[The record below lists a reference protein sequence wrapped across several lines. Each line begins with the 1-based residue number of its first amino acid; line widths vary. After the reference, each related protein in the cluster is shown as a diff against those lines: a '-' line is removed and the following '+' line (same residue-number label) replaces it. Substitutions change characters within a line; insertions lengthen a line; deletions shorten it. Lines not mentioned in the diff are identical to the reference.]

1 VPGFEDVV
9 LRPTSF
15 ADAELHEPRAAWVSA
30 DYAHAASTLASHALL
45 DRAVLYLHR
54 AATLSSTG
62 LGHWLS
68 FGRAL
73 VALASAEPPYPV
85 AEDDVRMRQLAADA
99 LGNAARGF
107 LTQCPPTSAIELA
120 ECTKTRTLARDVLAQ
135 LVVHCDN
142 ADGALWDRCP
152 EEFLSPLRTANLPE
166 WPGPPTV
173 TASRAQDPPCD
184 VARRSWP
191 ELTREAFEREYN
203 GPGLPV
209 IVGNLTEGWPA
220 KAWTDATANEHW
232 LYLRTAQ
239 SVVRSLMRRTRD
251 LPPGGHAGSIFGV
264 GQLRGK
270 LDNQYIHLDD
280 PHLAYRHPLVA
291 GYARPE
297 LVQPSLLETQQC
309 FPQHLDMTD
318 AKAQRD
324 AFHIHSRWLLVSA
337 ADSGS
342 GWHIDPWNTSA
353 WNALLHGRKR
363 WGLYPPTVSGLPS
376 GAAGASPKEFFG
388 TVLDK
393 LSPAE
398 RPLQC
403 VLEEG
408 ETIFLPSGWWHSAC
422 SRELLEDGLSPR
434 DISRS
439 IWSHRDLS
447 GAIWSHRDLSRSI
460 WIYLDL
466 SGSIWSHL
474 DLSGVIWSGRGSGR
488 ALLLATA

>member
-1 VPGFEDVV
+1 MLNHTADWRRRQMNFMFSTKHSAHETNMPHYRAGMAMLFLSLGQLAAVQVPGFEDVV

-239 SVVRSLMRRTRD
+239 SVVRSLIHT
-251 LPPGGHAGSIFGV
+251 
-264 GQLRGK
+264 
-270 LDNQYIHLDD
+270 YIHACM
-280 PHLAYRHPLVA
+280 HTCIHACIQTHTHTYIRIHTSVV
-291 GYARPE
+291 R
-297 LVQPSLLETQQC
+297 SL
-309 FPQHLDMTD
+309 M
-318 AKAQRD
+318 R
-324 AFHIHSRWLLVSA
+324 
-337 ADSGS
+337 
-342 GWHIDPWNTSA
+342 
-353 WNALLHGRKR
+353 
-363 WGLYPPTVSGLPS
+363 
-376 GAAGASPKEFFG
+376 
-388 TVLDK
+388 
-393 LSPAE
+393 
-398 RPLQC
+398 
-403 VLEEG
+403 
-408 ETIFLPSGWWHSAC
+408 
-422 SRELLEDGLSPR
+422 
-434 DISRS
+434 
-439 IWSHRDLS
+439 
-447 GAIWSHRDLSRSI
+447 
-460 WIYLDL
+460 
-466 SGSIWSHL
+466 
-474 DLSGVIWSGRGSGR
+474 R
-488 ALLLATA
+488 ALLTYLLTD